1 MSNTPESKSYD
12 TPTILSILSDI
23 FPEKC
28 DGGYDGDES
37 TCDCRSDNECGSAPV
52 LTEYI
57 IRDDITN
64 TGDNTRDNANDDTI
78 DDVVTDSF
86 TSTIAE
92 VIEHSISDLSDNE
105 YDRQDNMDVCSETD
119 TCDAPQSMEI
129 DEIIHRLD
137 RDGYVVV
144 PNVLTQ
150 EEVAEYRA
158 EFFKW
163 YSETSGLDEFH
174 AIVSGNGIFKFHEVA
189 HQRFAWLARTN
200 DKIIDIFKQ
209 VWNTDELV
217 TSFDGCCYYP
227 SEFSKNPTC
236 WIHTD
241 QSSLKVGRHCV
252 QSFVSFTENIERTIV
267 LYRGSQHLHQD
278 YFNIT
283 NTVAEHDWCVLDPRY
298 LDGLDYRQE
307 TLHVAPGSLVMWDS
321 RVFHQNTCGPPS
333 CREERL
339 VQYLC
344 YLPRNNPNNT
354 KGEQTLR
361 RKCYEF
367 RRNTSHWPYPVIPVR
382 KQPRIFNPD
391 TGSELN
397 IDYDDLQTPA
407 IDDLR
412 EKIEKLL

>member
-1 MSNTPESKSYD
+1 MQNLTESSSSYEE
-12 TPTILSILSDI
+12 TSTIVSLLTSILPNNCSSS
-23 FPEKC
+23 
-28 DGGYDGDES
+28 YDGDES
-37 TCDCRSDNECGSAPV
+37 TNDYNTEHDNDLSVVASQ
-52 LTEYI
+52 YI
-57 IRDDITN
+57 IRDNITLTDTDTQN
-64 TGDNTRDNANDDTI
+64 DNDNFDY
-78 DDVVTDSF
+78 
-86 TSTIAE
+86 
-92 VIEHSISDLSDNE
+92 SISDISDHDDDE
-105 YDRQDNMDVCSETD
+105 QYHPAVYSDID
-119 TCDAPQSMEI
+119 TCDAPQSMDI
-129 DEIIHRLD
+129 AEIIHRLD

-144 PNVLTQ
+144 PNVLTE
-150 EEVAEYRA
+150 EEVQEYRS

-163 YSETSGLDEFH
+163 YNGTPHLAEFH
-174 AIVSGNGIFKFHEVA
+174 ANVSGNGIFKFHEVA

-227 SEFSKNPTC
+227 SDFSDNPRC

-241 QSSLKVGRHCV
+241 QSSLKVGCHCV
-252 QSFVSFTENIERTIV
+252 QSFVSFTENIERTFV

-283 NTVAEHDWCVLDPRY
+283 NTVAKHDWCVLDPRY
-298 LDGLDYRQE
+298 LDGLEYRQE
-307 TLHVAPGSLVMWDS
+307 TLHVEPGSLVMWDS

-344 YLPRNNPNNT
+344 YLPRNHPKNT
-354 KGEQTLR
+354 EEEQLLR
-361 RKCYEF
+361 RKCYEY
-367 RRNTSHWPYPVIPVR
+367 RRNTSHWPYPVVPVR
-382 KQPRIFNPD
+382 KQPGIFHPD
-391 TGSELN
+391 TQKELY
-397 IDYDDLQTPA
+397 IDYDNLQTPA